1 MLPACGCWGP
11 PDAWSLVL
19 VPYRMSFTAV
29 VLSLASGS
37 CWTWCQTV
45 GQRGTS
51 GAWSWFHLDL
61 QPFASWSLAARSSPE
76 VLKGT
81 GWCWRKGAWGGVF
94 WSRGGGWWL
103 KAKKSWE
110 EKLALVED
118 RVFAAEMMGL
128 GESLHF
134 RVDPGLV
141 VGETLYLQKG
151 QSVIHTEVNVV
162 SDYGLWCKGIGDIQ
176 NFSRHEKSKSVL
188 NWTDPH
194 VEDYHWWWKL
204 NLTLWPLRPNNTLD
218 FVESSSSESTSCEEC
233 EQEHGY
239 RCFVCV
245 SFSFFYFEIVRV
257 VHRRWTQC
265 QTARLDLCTNVLQ
278 GKRTFSTCENAGK
291 KFFGPTTTIFAY
303 LLSFFFFFFYQIWAW
318 ASLSDL
324 DTVEIQHES
333 QTNTKWSEQYQQDD
347 WKQCMHCMTAQG
359 DNLEG
364 CRFDWNSL

>member
-1 MLPACGCWGP
+1 M
-11 PDAWSLVL
+11 
-19 VPYRMSFTAV
+19 
-29 VLSLASGS
+29 
-37 CWTWCQTV
+37 
-45 GQRGTS
+45 
-51 GAWSWFHLDL
+51 
-61 QPFASWSLAARSSPE
+61 
-76 VLKGT
+76 
-81 GWCWRKGAWGGVF
+81 
-94 WSRGGGWWL
+94 
-103 KAKKSWE
+103 
-110 EKLALVED
+110 
-118 RVFAAEMMGL
+118 
-128 GESLHF
+128 
-134 RVDPGLV
+134 
-141 VGETLYLQKG
+141 
-151 QSVIHTEVNVV
+151 
-162 SDYGLWCKGIGDIQ
+162 
-176 NFSRHEKSKSVL
+176 L

-245 SFSFFYFEIVRV
+245 SFSCFYFEIVRV

-278 GKRTFSTCENAGK
+278 GKGTFSTCENAGK
-291 KFFGPTTTIFAY
+291 KCFGPTTTIFAY

-318 ASLSDL
+318 ASLSGL